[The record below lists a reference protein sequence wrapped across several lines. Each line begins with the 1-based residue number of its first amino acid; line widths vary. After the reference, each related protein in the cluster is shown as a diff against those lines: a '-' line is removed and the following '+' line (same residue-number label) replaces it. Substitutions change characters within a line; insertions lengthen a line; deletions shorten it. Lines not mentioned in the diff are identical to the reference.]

1 MTIAFDLDELASC
14 LAREKQAAANAKC
27 ERSRRAHLG
36 LAQQYERKLALVDAV
51 QASIRI
57 SFG

>member
-1 MTIAFDLDELASC
+1 MGSVIESDD
-14 LAREKQAAANAKC
+14 LARRVAREEQAAAEAKC
-27 ERSRRAHLG
+27 ERSRRAHIG
-36 LAQQYERKLALVDAV
+36 LAQQYQQKLALVDAV